1 MSARI
6 AVLASGVGS
15 NLQALLDDPQVGAL
29 VKLVLS
35 DRKDAKAL
43 QRARDV
49 GVKAVFLD
57 PKPHRDRQ
65 SYDEAVLEVLKQ
77 EGIEYVALAGF
88 MRILSPVLV
97 RAYEGRMLNIHP
109 SLLPAFPGGN
119 AIGDALAYG
128 AKVTGVTIH
137 FVDEQVDHGPIV
149 MQESLPILRGDD
161 EWTLAARIHELEH
174 RLYRRAVLAMVEAR
188 LEVRGRT
195 VHLLSEDE
203 R

>member
-15 NLQALLDDPQVGAL
+15 NLQALLDDPPVGVL
-29 VKLVLS
+29 VHLVLS

-49 GVKAVFLD
+49 GVKALFLD

-77 EGIEYVALAGF
+77 EGIEHVALAGF

-97 RAYEGRMLNIHP
+97 HAYEGRMLN
-109 SLLPAFPGGN
+109 
-119 AIGDALAYG
+119 
-128 AKVTGVTIH
+128 
-137 FVDEQVDHGPIV
+137 
-149 MQESLPILRGDD
+149 
-161 EWTLAARIHELEH
+161 
-174 RLYRRAVLAMVEAR
+174 
-188 LEVRGRT
+188 
-195 VHLLSEDE
+195 
-203 R
+203 